1 MKGLLASFILVVA
14 ADAVHNPAL
23 THEENIKAA
32 LGDWERGLSG
42 KPINCRRFV
51 DLFIDDGVWSSP
63 AGARNKLAPDM
74 SSKSTLSLLLAK
86 FVICVLS
93 VIREFSLLEDEVIGV
108 SLHLLTSLWSWNVG
122 MPTARVIKG
131 QRAMYSHCE
140 KERLFA
146 GFDQVEAF
154 VSGPTT
160 ISGFTV
166 AFPRTILLIVKD
178 VSCRMTWQGI
188 AVIDYDEEYRI
199 KRWQDYWNEEEFE
212 RQWKGCQWPVDDEE
226 RVKADVLSRSTKEEL

>member
-1 MKGLLASFILVVA
+1 MGISLSIGLSHTQPTHTSTVPVSHPTVDFATRTKMPLSLHTRISSALMKGLLASFILVVA
-14 ADAVHNPAL
+14 ADAAHNPAL

-63 AGARNKLAPDM
+63 AGARNKSAVET
-74 SSKSTLSLLLAK
+74 KA
-86 FVICVLS
+86 
-93 VIREFSLLEDEVIGV
+93 
-108 SLHLLTSLWSWNVG
+108 H
-122 MPTARVIKG
+122 VIKG
-131 QRAMYSHCE
+131 QRPMYNHCE
-140 KERLFA
+140 RDRFFS

-178 VSCRMTWQGI
+178 VSCRMT
-188 AVIDYDEEYRI
+188 
-199 KRWQDYWNEEEFE
+199 
-212 RQWKGCQWPVDDEE
+212 
-226 RVKADVLSRSTKEEL
+226 

>member
-1 MKGLLASFILVVA
+1 MGTQRQCFSISLSIGHSHTQPTQTSTDFATRKKMPLSLHTRISSALMKGLLASFILVVA
-14 ADAVHNPAL
+14 ADAAHNPAL

-74 SSKSTLSLLLAK
+74 SSKT
-86 FVICVLS
+86 
-93 VIREFSLLEDEVIGV
+93 
-108 SLHLLTSLWSWNVG
+108 
-122 MPTARVIKG
+122 RVIKG

-154 VSGPTT
+154 VSGPVT
-160 ISGFTV
+160 ISGFTA
-166 AFPRTILLIVKD
+166 AFARTILLVVKD

-188 AVIDYDEEYRI
+188 AVVDYDEEYRI

-226 RVKADVLSRSTKEEL
+226 GVKADVLSRSTKEEL